1 MSVNKRLQERDFT
14 PRHIGALY
22 AIEEGAEINRLNEMS
37 TTEQRPLAKH
47 TYGYLERL
55 WQARI
60 IVLKFKVKGLSIS
73 LKGCK
78 EPFMDTPPH

>member
-22 AIEEGAEINRLNEMS
+22 AIEKGAEINWLNEMS
-37 TTEQRPLAKH
+37 SSEQRPIAKH

-55 WQARI
+55 WQAQI
-60 IVLKFKVKGLSIS
+60 IVLKLKVKGLSIS
-73 LKGCK
+73 LKGSK
-78 EPFMDTPPH
+78 EHILDTQPH